1 MKKIPNQLSPINIR
15 NILYAGSGKRRK
27 LIIIRKLKV
36 LQLITKTEKFQK
48 NSLPKI
54 DNTEK

>member
-1 MKKIPNQLSPINIR
+1 ML
-15 NILYAGSGKRRK
+15 AEERRK

-36 LQLITKTEKFQK
+36 LQLITKTEKFHK